1 MRDLFKMYEN
11 SKEITQHLVTFSF
24 HGEAGMDLDGLKR
37 EAYSLFWKQVLEDY
51 FEGSSTFVPRVGPDI
66 EESTMR
72 TLGRII
78 SHQYILTGIF
88 PVHINRAFMVATLC
102 GRQAL
107 SDADLVEAFL
117 EYISEN
123 ESQELKAI
131 LAQSEQGELSGESCE
146 SLLDFFSDYQVTK
159 KPLAS
164 NLKATLVRVAKNEML
179 SKPAMAMDGMRDG
192 LLEGDFENLWKC
204 SKEDVMNVYNEMQL
218 TPQRVIS
225 MLSEDP
231 STHLHKSRL
240 QILSYLKKYIRCL
253 SRNELARFLRYVTG
267 TPIPVVASVQVMFHV
282 NELGSLPHPL
292 THTCAAS
299 IDLPDSGYASF
310 NDFRVQMDALL
321 HNELAWKFTSL

>member
-1 MRDLFKMYEN
+1 MN
-11 SKEITQHLVTFSF
+11 SLVNPASF
-24 HGEAGMDLDGLKR
+24 C
-37 EAYSLFWKQVLEDY
+37 W
-51 FEGSSTFVPRVGPDI
+51 I
-66 EESTMR
+66 
-72 TLGRII
+72 
-78 SHQYILTGIF
+78 
-88 PVHINRAFMVATLC
+88 
-102 GRQAL
+102 
-107 SDADLVEAFL
+107 
-117 EYISEN
+117 
-123 ESQELKAI
+123 
-131 LAQSEQGELSGESCE
+131 
-146 SLLDFFSDYQVTK
+146 FFSDYQVTK

-267 TPIPVVASVQVMFHV
+267 TPIPVVVSVQVMFHV